1 MPDSASKELTLV
13 KELINEYKIE
23 EGLQHVNDIEQNEN
37 LTPEEALRTLYY
49 KGLLYNNLGQ
59 PEIVLKISEE
69 LYQKSQ
75 ELKMPL
81 FSLDALFIQVWVL
94 HFQGKMEEKNK
105 LIEQY
110 ENIFKS
116 IPREDSFE
124 LQERETFLWAMKGN
138 RNFLKGNF
146 DLSLEYLARSLSWFE
161 GFDPHSFH
169 YTSNLVAIAMSY
181 YGKGEL
187 KLALEYIQKA
197 LSLIPEGE
205 YLSQLL
211 GKGHIYLTMGNI
223 FYEKGNLDRA
233 LEYFFEFRDLVHK
246 MAITEWM
253 PEPYINIIRVV
264 LAQNKVTKAQ
274 KYLEELKLLVEKHE
288 PKFFYN
294 SYQIARSL
302 ILKSSPRT
310 RDRAEAEN
318 ILKKILDANP
328 YYSRALTVLC
338 DLYFEEFQQSNH
350 IEILDD
356 IHPLTDN
363 LQRSAI
369 QANSYSLLANVKLLQ
384 AKVALLQINMVEAR
398 KLLTEAQKIAE
409 EHDLQRLAGEISR
422 EHDHLLEK
430 LKLWESFEK
439 EQASVPERLKLA
451 SIDNVMERMQ
461 GKRAIEVPEVSI
473 EEPILLLIMDKS
485 GAAYFNHSFV
495 GDWDFDD
502 LFSSFMSA
510 FNTFSGEIFSNSID
524 RVKNRSYDIYAFF
537 QK

>member
-1 MPDSASKELTLV
+1 MSNSASEKLTLV
-13 KELINEYKIE
+13 KNLINEVKLDEALNYIKE
-23 EGLQHVNDIEQNEN
+23 IEQLEN
-37 LTPEEALRTLYY
+37 LTNEDILKTHRY
-49 KGLLYNNLGQ
+49 KAKIQFDLGEFQ
-59 PEIVLKISEE
+59 NSLKIAEE
-69 LYQKSQ
+69 LHHKSQ

-81 FSLDALFIQVWVL
+81 FSLDALFIQVWIL
-94 HFQGKMEEKNK
+94 HFQVKMEEKNK

-124 LQERETFLWAMKGN
+124 LQERETFLWLMKGN

-161 GFDPHSFH
+161 GFDPHSSY
-169 YTSNLVAIAMSY
+169 YTSNLVSIAMSY

-187 KLALEYIQKA
+187 NLALKYKKKA

-205 YLSQLL
+205 YHYQLL
-211 GKGHIYLTMGNI
+211 GKAHIYLTMGNI

-233 LEYFFEFRDLVHK
+233 LEYYFEFRDLVLK
-246 MAITEWM
+246 MAFTEWM
-253 PEPYINIIRVV
+253 PGPYINIIRVL
-264 LAQNKVTKAQ
+264 LAQNKATKAQ

-288 PKFFYN
+288 PKFYFS
-294 SYQIARSL
+294 SYQIARAL

-318 ILKKILDANP
+318 ILKKIVDVNP
-328 YYSRALTVLC
+328 YNSRALTVLC

-356 IHPLTDN
+356 IHPLIDN

-485 GAAYFNHSFV
+485 GAAYF
-495 GDWDFDD
+495 
-502 LFSSFMSA
+502 
-510 FNTFSGEIFSNSID
+510 
-524 RVKNRSYDIYAFF
+524 
-537 QK
+537 